1 MTPGRT
7 RLWLALI
14 AACGL
19 AYASLAH
26 WLTTPQGVA
35 ALGVLAP
42 YVHWLYY
49 LQHVGMFLALGAVFG
64 LSLRPGREALVTR
77 LARLVGDPLDAGGLA
92 YTRGVTLAWALFSAA
107 VAVLS
112 TLLFLFAPLPAWSVF
127 ANLLTLPLVCVMFAM
142 EYAVRLRAHPE
153 LCQGGVLRSVRA
165 FWQYGT
171 SQTSGPR

>member
-19 AYASLAH
+19 AYAALAH

-49 LQHVGMFLALGAVFG
+49 LQHAGMFLALGAVFG

-92 YTRGVTLAWALFSAA
+92 YTAVFQTADWCWAMTAMFTGQLT
-107 VAVLS
+107 VL
-112 TLLFLFAPLPAWSVF
+112 
-127 ANLLTLPLVCVMFAM
+127 
-142 EYAVRLRAHPE
+142 VRMRPE
-153 LCQGGVLRSVRA
+153 RYS
-165 FWQYGT
+165 
-171 SQTSGPR
+171 S